1 MSQFQKKL
9 VKVQESMLAT
19 ALKFTHNREEAKD
32 LLQETILRA
41 LENEKKYT
49 DQNNLEG
56 WLYRILQT
64 TFINGYNKNLRMT
77 TIINKSTDI
86 SNVEHNYS
94 SDSPD
99 SICNIEEITAAINR
113 LSEDLKI
120 PFSLLREGYKYTDI
134 ADILQRPLGTI
145 KNQIFQARQILQ
157 KELKD
162 FEWNED

>member
-9 VKVQESMLAT
+9 VKVQESMLVV

-41 LENEKKYT
+41 LENEKKYV
-49 DQNNLEG
+49 DLNKLDG
-56 WLYRILQT
+56 WFYRIMQS
-64 TFINGYNKNLRMT
+64 TFINDYNKNLRMT
-77 TIINKSTDI
+77 TIINKGTDL
-86 SNVEHNYS
+86 SNVENNYS

-99 SICNIEEITAAINR
+99 SGCNIEEITAAINR
-113 LSEDLKI
+113 LPEDLKQ
-120 PFSLLREGYKYTDI
+120 PFCMRQQDYKYTDI
-134 ADILQRPLGTI
+134 ADILNRPLGTI
-145 KNQIFQARQILQ
+145 KNQIFQARQILR